1 MLSVL
6 SFLFACQTMENPG
19 AMFSQV
25 TIAKEATSVVAEEEQ
40 VEETVDPM
48 FKSNEELIVSSSDDN
63 EKELNEKE
71 LNENVEAAETDTE
84 IVHAS
89 EEHNETVENEDVR
102 IANVYAAPQ
111 SMRVSRVKDGWRP
124 TLIAS
129 VMEGPTPRAILALPS
144 GEERIVKAGDLLADE
159 GVVVMTIGASF
170 VELAVINSEE
180 GRAKIENLTLRSQF

>member
-6 SFLFACQTMENPG
+6 SFIFACQTMENPG

-25 TIAKEATSVVAEEEQ
+25 AIAKEATSVVAEEPQ

-48 FKSNEELIVSSSDDN
+48 FQSNEGLIVSSLED
-63 EKELNEKE
+63 K
-71 LNENVEAAETDTE
+71 AEG
-84 IVHAS
+84 S
-89 EEHNETVENEDVR
+89 NETVEGVEEQMIDTEDAPEEQNETVDEEDMKV
-102 IANVYAAPQ
+102 AKVPAAPQ

-129 VMEGPTPRAILALPS
+129 MMEGPTPRAILALPG
-144 GEERIVKAGDLLADE
+144 GEEKIVKAGDLLADE

-180 GRAKIENLTLRSQF
+180 GRAKIENLTLTAQF

>member
-25 TIAKEATSVVAEEEQ
+25 AIAKESPSVVAGEEQ

-63 EKELNEKE
+63 EKELNG
-71 LNENVEAAETDTE
+71 NVEAAETDTE
-84 IVHAS
+84 IVDAS
-89 EEHNETVENEDVR
+89 EEQNETVENEDVR

-129 VMEGPTPRAILALPS
+129 VMEGPTPRAIIALPS
-144 GEERIVKAGDLLADE
+144 GEEKIVKAGDLLADE

-180 GRAKIENLTLRSQF
+180 GRAKIENLTLTSQF